1 MKYMKTTILCIAG
14 LVFFSGSYGQ
24 DISEAM
30 RHIYMRQYDSARIVI
45 NKGVDVNQRER
56 GSYLINTACYR
67 GNPDMVQF
75 LLDKGARVDV
85 VAGDG
90 ATPLVWAGK
99 ADKTG
104 DIVKLLLEKG
114 ADVNAENKLGTSA
127 FDNAVRSYCASKE
140 PPALRVLKIL
150 ASHGADVDN
159 PIPEGEAT
167 GYTNLT
173 TAIIWEKPELSK
185 FLIDHGA
192 DVNNVAGDGNTPLMV
207 ACREGYIEQVKLLLD
222 SGARTDGMNKEG
234 KTAMQL
240 AIDNEHQTIV
250 DYLSERK

>member
-1 MKYMKTTILCIAG
+1 MKCIKTILLSIAG
-14 LVFFSGSYGQ
+14 LVFFSCSYGQ

-30 RHIYMRQYDSARIVI
+30 RHILMQQYDSAKIVI
-45 NKGVDVNQRER
+45 NKGVDVNQRDR
-56 GSYLINTACYR
+56 DSYLINAACYR
-67 GNPDMVQF
+67 GNLDMVQF

-99 ADKTG
+99 SDKTG

-127 FDNAVRSYCASKE
+127 FDNAVRSYCTSKE
-140 PPALRVLKIL
+140 PPSIRVLEIL
-150 ASHGADVDN
+150 VSHGADVDN
-159 PIPEGEAT
+159 PIPEGEAA

-173 TAIIWEKPELSK
+173 TAIVWEKPELTR

-192 DVNNVAGDGNTPLMV
+192 DVNNVAGDGNTPLIA
-207 ACREGYIEQVKLLLD
+207 ACREGYIDQVKLLLD
-222 SGARTDGMNKEG
+222 AGARTGAANKDG
-234 KTAMQL
+234 KTALQL
-240 AIDNEHQTIV
+240 AKENGHQELV
-250 DYLSERK
+250 DYLNEL

>member
-1 MKYMKTTILCIAG
+1 MKRIKTIFLSIAG
-14 LVFFSGSYGQ
+14 LILFSGSYGQ

-30 RHIYMRQYDSARIVI
+30 RHILMHQYDSAKTVI
-45 NKGVDVNQRER
+45 NNGVDVNQRER
-56 GSYLINTACYR
+56 DSYLINTACYR

-75 LLDKGARVDV
+75 LIDKGARVDV

-99 ADKTG
+99 GDKTG

-127 FDNAVRSYCASKE
+127 FDNAVRSYCTSQE
-140 PPALRVLKIL
+140 PPALRVLEIL

-159 PIPEGEAT
+159 PIPEGEAA
-167 GYTNLT
+167 GYTNLNI
-173 TAIIWEKPELSK
+173 AIIWEKPELSK

-192 DVNNVAGDGNTPLMV
+192 DVNNVAADGNTPLMV
-207 ACREGYIEQVKLLLD
+207 ACREGHIDQVKLLLD
-222 SGARTDGMNKEG
+222 AGARTGVENKEG
-234 KTAMQL
+234 KTALQL
-240 AIDNEHQTIV
+240 AKENEHQEIV
-250 DYLSERK
+250 DYLDEL

>member
-1 MKYMKTTILCIAG
+1 MNYIKTTILSIAG
-14 LVFFSGSYGQ
+14 LALFSCSYGQ

-30 RHIYMRQYDSARIVI
+30 RHIFMNQYDSAKIVI
-45 NKGVDVNQRER
+45 NNGVDVNQRER
-56 GSYLINTACYR
+56 DSYLINTACYR
-67 GNPDMVQF
+67 GNLDMVQF
-75 LLDKGARVDV
+75 LIDKGARVDV

-99 ADKTG
+99 GDKTG
-104 DIVKLLLEKG
+104 DIVKLLLGKG

-127 FDNAVRSYCASKE
+127 FDNAVRSYCTSQE
-140 PPALRVLKIL
+140 PPALRVLEIL

-159 PIPEGEAT
+159 PIPEGEAA

-192 DVNNVAGDGNTPLMV
+192 DVNNVAADGNTPLMV
-207 ACREGYIEQVKLLLD
+207 ACREGYIDQVKLLLD
-222 SGARTDGMNKEG
+222 AGARTDGMNKDG

-240 AIDNEHQTIV
+240 AKENEHQEIV
-250 DYLSERK
+250 DYLSER